1 MKPLKRFLI
10 ALLSVFITFFVINIS
25 IVSAASFPWLETK
38 IIAESNT
45 SKIIKLQTF
54 LQKLD
59 LYSWNIDGKHSS
71 VLPSVLSYQKQ
82 TGLIVNNNDWWAG
95 YFGVKTLT
103 SLQEDYPEKFEEYK
117 YILEQDKPVEWE
129 RYFYVTAYY
138 SPLPG
143 QSRYTT
149 WSYAW
154 DIRLNGGW
162 KRTAS
167 GKWVFP
173 GLLAWPRNYDFGT
186 KIELDGIWVGSVE
199 DRWWAIVNSGE
210 RGFEYDRLDIWMG
223 YWDEWL
229 ARALKWWKRKVK
241 GKVVSNERTINVTFN
256 ESIISSYSRLYV
268 TPKSNKVDVEK
279 LQKLFSELK
288 LYDWELDWK
297 YLSIKDTV
305 IDFQLKH
312 KIISSR
318 YEEQAWYF
326 GNKTIA
332 VLKSKYTIDDNIF
345 KEPFVDPADEFDALT
360 RKEKLAIVR
369 LRNKLDVYISKKS
382 KGNKIK
388 ITQQKTQLQNKLQ
401 KVINKTKN
409 KNKKQKLQY
418 LKIIL

>member
-10 ALLSVFITFFVINIS
+10 AFLSLFITFFVINNQS
-25 IVSAASFPWLETK
+25 VSAAKFQNLETK

-71 VLPSVLSYQKQ
+71 VLPSVLAYQKQ
-82 TGLIVNNNDWWAG
+82 TWLIVNNNDWGAG

-103 SLQEDYPEKFEEYK
+103 ALQEDYPEKFEEYK
-117 YILEQDKPVEWE
+117 YILEQDKPEEGE

-149 WSYAW
+149 GSYAW

-173 GLLAWPRNYDFGT
+173 GLLAWPRNYNFGT
-186 KIELDGIWVGSVE
+186 KIELEGIWIGAVE
-199 DRWWAIVNSGE
+199 DRWGAIVNSGE
-210 RGFEYDRLDIWMG
+210 RWFEYDRLDIWMG
-223 YWDEWL
+223 YGDEWL

-241 GKVVSNERTINVTFN
+241 GKIVSNDRTVNVAFN
-256 ESIISSYSRLYV
+256 ESIVSAYSRLYV
-268 TPKSNKVDVEK
+268 KPDSNKVDVEK
-279 LQKLFSELK
+279 LQKLFTELK
-288 LYDWELDWK
+288 LYDGEIDGK
-297 YLSIKDTV
+297 YVSIKDTL
-305 IDFQLKH
+305 IDFQVKY
-312 KIISSR
+312 KIISSK
-318 YEEQAWYF
+318 YDEQAWYF

-332 VLKSKYTIDDNIF
+332 VLKSKYIVNDNIF
-345 KEPFVDPADEFDALT
+345 KEPFVDPSEGFDALT

-382 KGNKIK
+382 KWNKIK

-401 KVINKTKN
+401 KVINKSKS
-409 KNKKQKLQY
+409 KKKKQKLQY
-418 LKIIL
+418 LKVIL